1 MSGHPYREHRG
12 HKVEKHRVSHIAG
25 IHGGEPKHYARGG
38 SVHDDEAED
47 RALIRKEVKS
57 EALKSDG
64 HKGKHRSDKAVRR
77 AKGGHV
83 HKGGHKSGKT
93 NVNVI
98 VAPGG
103 GGAKP
108 PMPMPG
114 AMPPPPAGAA
124 PPMMPPKP
132 PMAPPPPGPMG
143 SPPSPGLGGM
153 PPRSHGGRAYKKGG
167 AVSSSEKG
175 EGKRS
180 AADIKGKTGIGER
193 TPIQHSGN
201 KSDTQNI
208 GRGKPITYAT
218 GGAIEANGHAGKQM
232 GPKIGYGNNGLGR
245 MKKAKVETGKAH
257 EPWEPGIVR

>member
-1 MSGHPYREHRG
+1 MAHPFNEHRN
-12 HKVEKHRVSHIAG
+12 HKVQKDRVSHIAG
-25 IHGGEPKHYARGG
+25 CSGGEPKHYARGG

-47 RALIRKEVKS
+47 KALIRKEVKS
-57 EALKSDG
+57 EALKSEG
-64 HKGKHRSDKAVRR
+64 KKAKHRGDKVARR

-83 HKGGHKSGKT
+83 KGHKSGKT

-124 PPMMPPKP
+124 PPMPPKP
-132 PMAPPPPGPMG
+132 PMMPPPPGPGMG
-143 SPPSPGLGGM
+143 QPPAAGLGGI
-153 PPRSHGGRAYKKGG
+153 PPRSQGGRAYKKGG
-167 AVSSSEKG
+167 AVNSSEKG
-175 EGKRS
+175 YGAKS
-180 AADIKGKTGIGER
+180 LADKKGVTGIGDR

-208 GRGKPITYAT
+208 GRGKPVTYAT
-218 GGAIEANGHAGKQM
+218 GGAIYSDGAKGKQM

-257 EPWEPGIVR
+257 EPWEPGVVR